1 MFGHLF
7 LLILAIG
14 RVKQNF
20 THMNIRQNLTL
31 RVRLFSVLLTTC
43 FKIFH
48 KVDTYDKEII
58 SQIWWWLLHSKGIK
72 RGCEDIR
79 L

>member
-20 THMNIRQNLTL
+20 THMNIKAKFDFEGQIIFGFINNLPQK
-31 RVRLFSVLLTTC
+31 FS
-43 FKIFH
+43 
-48 KVDTYDKEII
+48 
-58 SQIWWWLLHSKGIK
+58 
-72 RGCEDIR
+72 
-79 L
+79 